1 MQALIDGASNLGIK
15 LSHAQLTQYQ
25 TYYDDLADWNSRM
38 NLTAI
43 TDYREVQ
50 IKHFVD
56 SISVVLALPEL
67 TLGACGVI
75 DVGTGGGFPGIPL
88 KIAFPQ
94 MRLTLLE
101 ATGKKSEFLR
111 HVVQRLA
118 LDNVDVMCSRSED
131 AAHLP
136 EYREQ
141 FDVAVT
147 RGLAKMATLCELT
160 IPFCKVGGKLIA
172 QKKGDIIDEL
182 ESAHKAI
189 TILGGQ
195 KAQIIPIAV
204 PELNDQR
211 CLIVVNKSSSTPAQY
226 PRRSGTPAKKPLGK
240 LELVTKPRGN
250 YIIKQ
255 NTP

>member
-1 MQALIDGASNLGIK
+1 MQALIDGASNLGIE
-15 LSHAQLTQYQ
+15 LSRAQLTQYQ
-25 TYYDDLADWNSRM
+25 AYYDDLADWNGRI

-43 TDYREVQ
+43 TDYHEVQ

-56 SISVVLALPEL
+56 SLSVVLALSEL
-67 TLGACGVI
+67 TLDACSII
-75 DVGTGGGFPGIPL
+75 DIGTGGGFPGIPL

-101 ATGKKSEFLR
+101 ATGKKSDFLR

-118 LDNVDVMCSRSED
+118 LDNVDVLCSRSED

-136 EYREQ
+136 KYREQ

-147 RGLAKMATLCELT
+147 RGLAKMATLSELT

-172 QKKGDIIDEL
+172 HKKGDIINEL
-182 ESAHKAI
+182 KSAHKAI

-195 KAQIIPIAV
+195 KAQIIPVAI

-211 CLIVVNKSSSTPAQY
+211 CLIVVNKTSHTPKQY
-226 PRRSGTPAKKPLGK
+226 PRCSGKPAKTPLG
-240 LELVTKPRGN
+240 
-250 YIIKQ
+250 
-255 NTP
+255 